1 MRYRALRVT
10 GTVRPAPMN
19 PTVITALT
27 VEPLDLPLTEP
38 FAIATGAQHVA
49 HNVLVR
55 LTLADGTTGLGEAAP
70 FTAVSGETQAR
81 TLAAIQSVRERLI
94 GQEARSWRPLSA
106 WLTEAL
112 PGEPSAR
119 CGLETALLD
128 ALARHHRVP
137 LWVFFGGAGTELDID
152 MTVTA
157 GDRAHAE
164 SSARAILARG
174 ITTLKVKVGA
184 LSPEQDVERLVAIH
198 QVAPQARLFAD
209 ANGGYTVPQARAFL
223 SGLER
228 AGVPLSLFEQPV
240 PAEDLAGLAEL
251 TRGSRIP
258 ICADESARSAEDV
271 LRLIR
276 ERAATG
282 INIKTMKCGVVESLM
297 MWHLARA
304 AGMELMIGGMVESA
318 LAMSCSAHL
327 AAGLGGFH
335 YADLDTPLFIAKHP
349 FRGGYRQQGSRV
361 SIADVTSGHGVELA

>member
-1 MRYRALRVT
+1 
-10 GTVRPAPMN
+10 MN